1 MGVIYKITN
10 TENGKMYIG
19 QTKQRLC
26 DRWADHKKNFFT
38 LQDNMAIHKAMH
50 KYGKSSF
57 VLEEIEKCDNDLLDE
72 REIYWIAFYD
82 TYHNGYNSTPGGQN
96 QTYYDYN
103 QILKLWDEGA
113 SLEQI
118 CEDMDIDRH
127 TGAKALKS
135 FGVTELEIKT
145 RALGRAVR
153 QYNTKGEFIKEYDS
167 LSSATRIVANS
178 NNISNIKRVCDKIH
192 PSAYGFL
199 WQYADD
205 TSPISD
211 LVSRFEK
218 TGKGVQKIV
227 EQYDLNGNF
236 ISEYSSCREAA
247 RSIGAP
253 YHVGISSCC
262 IGKQRTAYGYKWK
275 YKEQ

>member
-1 MGVIYKITN
+1 MGIIYKITN

-19 QTKQRLC
+19 QTKQRLS
-26 DRWADHKKNFFT
+26 DRWADHKKNFLT
-38 LQDNMAIHKAMH
+38 LQDNMAIHKAMY

-103 QILKLWDEGA
+103 QILKLWNEGA

-118 CEDMDIDRH
+118 CESMDIDRH

-153 QYNTKGEFIKEYDS
+153 QYSTKGEFIKEYDS
-167 LSSATRIVANS
+167 LSAATRIVANS
-178 NNISNIKRVCDKIH
+178 NNISNIRGVCDKIH

-205 TSPISD
+205 PSPISD

-218 TGKGVQKIV
+218 TGKGTQKIV

-236 ISEYSSCREAA
+236 IREYSSCREAA

-275 YKEQ
+275 YKE